1 MPRLIDNSQQRRPTG
16 GALLHG
22 DLTDTHVTHIAKN
35 LRRGNDLMAET
46 TPYREPL
53 ALVILSTISIGLA
66 AIAALWILIDII
78 LRRGWRSMMLIM

>member
-1 MPRLIDNSQQRRPTG
+1 
-16 GALLHG
+16 
-22 DLTDTHVTHIAKN
+22 
-35 LRRGNDLMAET
+35 MAET